1 MKYTTINSLCEA
13 VADAIRSKEGSTELI
28 NPQDFVDRIN
38 ALQIGGGGGEE
49 YGVYLKILDVNCSI
63 DEVDTALKVD
73 SPEVLEFFSDAF
85 ALGDKKYNTN
95 YPQYSMQ
102 TMYTQLAKLAIE
114 EKKKKLGK
122 PNVFDS
128 LQKRVPL
135 LAFRLKENDVF
146 TERLLIIE
154 NVTDFR
160 TQIDLYATSGSFH
173 ATTFT
178 DYADLPYD
186 DVMHPNC
193 VVKISVDGLEVRNTE

>member
-1 MKYTTINSLCEA
+1 MSITTLNVVSLDDGRILKKGGA
-13 VADAIRSKEGSTELI
+13 TP
-28 NPQDFVDRIN
+28 NPPS
-38 ALQIGGGGGEE
+38 GGGEE
-49 YGVYLKILDVNCSI
+49 YGVYLKILDVDCSV
-63 DEVDTALKVD
+63 DEEDTTLKVD

-135 LAFRLKENDVF
+135 LAFRLKEVVYGENDVY

-160 TQIDLYATSGSFH
+160 TQIDWYATSGSFY
-173 ATTFT
+173 ATTFSN
-178 DYADLPYD
+178 YADLSYD

-193 VVKISVDGLEVRNTE
+193 VVKISADGLEVVNTE